1 MFFKKKKVFK
11 DDRGLNEM
19 EKNFLI
25 SLTNKLAFKFPLL
38 KKQIENKG
46 IIGISIDPLRKKGG
60 YIFTLDA
67 IVYENL
73 EDKNLNPFILRNIIS
88 KNWNGQSVQIEVYT
102 SNGLMSGFFVSDNL
116 ESIDPSTIA
125 IESLYVKHSRNDD
138 IKEVRELFLRMQPYS
153 KILDLSDSFRITIQE
168 KDFFTVK
175 ALGDGSYLAIDK
187 GGCLYELTHDPFLI
201 QLKYGSLDSFL
212 ESLKGSG

>member
-11 DDRGLNEM
+11 DDRGLNDM

-25 SLTNKLAFKFPLL
+25 SLTNKLGFKFPLF
-38 KKQIENKG
+38 KKQVEDGG
-46 IIGISIDPLRKKGG
+46 IIGISIDPLRRKGG

-73 EDKNLNPFILRNIIS
+73 ENKGLNPFILRNIIS

-125 IESLYVKHSRNDD
+125 TESLYVKHSRNDD
-138 IKEVRELFLRMQPYS
+138 IKEFSELFLRIQPYS
-153 KILDLSDSFRITIQE
+153 KSLDLSDSFRITVQG

-175 ALGDGSYLAIDK
+175 ALGDGNYLAIDK
-187 GGCLYELTHDPFLI
+187 GGCLYELTHDPFSI
-201 QLKYGSLDSFL
+201 RIKYATINSFL
-212 ESLKGSG
+212 ESLGKIV

>member
-1 MFFKKKKVFK
+1 M
-11 DDRGLNEM
+11 
-19 EKNFLI
+19 
-25 SLTNKLAFKFPLL
+25 
-38 KKQIENKG
+38 
-46 IIGISIDPLRKKGG
+46 GG
-60 YIFTLDA
+60 YIFRLDA

-125 IESLYVKHSRNDD
+125 IESLYVKYSRNDD
-138 IKEVRELFLRMQPYS
+138 VKDVSELFLRMQPYR
-153 KILDLSDSFRITIQE
+153 KNLDLSDSFRITIQE

-175 ALGDGSYLAIDK
+175 ALGDGNYLAIDK
-187 GGCLYELTHDPFLI
+187 GGCLYELTHDPFSI
-201 QLKYGSLDSFL
+201 RLKYGSLDSFL
-212 ESLKGSG
+212 ETLKESG